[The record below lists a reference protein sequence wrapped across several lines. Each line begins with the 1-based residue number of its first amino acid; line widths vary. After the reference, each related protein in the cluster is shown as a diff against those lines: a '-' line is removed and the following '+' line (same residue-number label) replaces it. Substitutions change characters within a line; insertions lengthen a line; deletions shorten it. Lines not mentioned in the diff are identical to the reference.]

1 MLTKEQYEMSIEL
14 RRINYWDDDLIGLLE
29 AALETR
35 DQQRQMVDYMKS
47 QENLKYVGV
56 IEEVLR
62 ITKDE
67 NVSE

>member
-1 MLTKEQYEMSIEL
+1 MLTKEQKEMAKEFS
-14 RRINYWDDDLIGLLE
+14 RIDYPSDNLISLLVD
-29 AALETR
+29 ALETR

-47 QENLKYVGV
+47 QEDLTYVGV
-56 IEEVLR
+56 IKEVLR